1 MDYTNKLP
9 CLDIRTQRGNE
20 QKLQLKKK
28 RLKRLDI
35 QGLTP
40 AMSQRSCV
48 NRVSLRRNAAY
59 EDETKKEC

>member
-20 QKLQLKKK
+20 QKLQLKK

-40 AMSQRSCV
+40 VMSQRSCV
-48 NRVSLRRNAAY
+48 NRVSLRRNATY